1 MLLKNFKSFSNL
13 TLRSFSIITIN
24 CSAQS
29 YNFQM
34 AEVHYSSP
42 KWTGVAVSNTGRI
55 FVNLPRWSLIPFSV
69 TEIVDSQLVPYP
81 DTEWNTW
88 GGSTPPENHFVCVQS
103 VYIDKENYLW
113 ILDPASINGSVV
125 AGGAKLLKIDLQ
137 ADSIVQIIYFNNS
150 IAPSQSYLNDIRVD
164 TEENVA
170 YITESGLGALIVV
183 DLLTEQSRRL
193 LQNHYSV
200 KAENIQ
206 LVINGQTVN
215 FIVHSDGL
223 ALSNDRTYL
232 YYKALT
238 GYNLYRIKTEKL
250 RDTTLTDAQ
259 LENEVEF
266 VVEILPCDAIEIDSN
281 GILYFTAIEYNLIG
295 YLTTNF
301 EVEIAVIDDRLK
313 WPDSFSITS
322 AGEIYVT
329 SSRIFFPPGPHGL
342 FKITKTTT
350 DIGEVNN
357 LAPDSPQLFQNYPNP
372 FNLST
377 IIKFNLPI
385 QSFVS
390 LKIYDVLGNELS
402 TLVNEEKTAGYY
414 EVKFD
419 ATLLTSGIYLYQLQ
433 AISSVGSGENFL
445 QTAKMLLLK

>member
-1 MLLKNFKSFSNL
+1 M
-13 TLRSFSIITIN
+13 
-24 CSAQS
+24 
-29 YNFQM
+29 
-34 AEVHYSSP
+34 
-42 KWTGVAVSNTGRI
+42 
-55 FVNLPRWSLIPFSV
+55 
-69 TEIVDSQLVPYP
+69 DS
-81 DTEWNTW
+81 
-88 GGSTPPENHFVCVQS
+88 GSCKYQ
-103 VYIDKENYLW
+103 W
-113 ILDPASINGSVV
+113 QCCCR
-125 AGGAKLLKIDLQ
+125 GAKLLKIDLQ

-164 TEENVA
+164 TEENVS
-170 YITESGLGALIVV
+170 YITESGLGALTIVE
-183 DLLTEQSRRL
+183 LLTEQSRRL

-250 RDTTLTDAQ
+250 RDTTLTNAQ

-266 VVEILPCDAIEIDSN
+266 VVEILPCDAIEFDSD
-281 GILYFTAIEYNLIG
+281 GILYFTAIEYNSIG
-295 YLTTNF
+295 YLTTDF

-329 SSRIFFPPGPHGL
+329 SSRILFPPGPHGL
-342 FKITKTTT
+342 LKITKTTT

-390 LKIYDVLGNELS
+390 LKIYDVLGNEI
-402 TLVNEEKTAGYY
+402 TTIMNEEKLAGEY
-414 EVKFD
+414 EVEFN
-419 ATLLTSGIYLYQLQ
+419 ATGLSSGVYSYQLR
-433 AISSVGSGENFL
+433 ANNFME
-445 QTAKMLLLK
+445 TKKMMIIK